1 MTILDYK
8 QRIIHLK
15 KVNDDN
21 EEALIDVMSLK
32 KSVNGSDEYINLYI
46 NNTYLKQKEIIN
58 TEFSKICLELGI
70 NCESIDQLYSLL
82 VHEEDKEEKVVFSEI
97 NAFNEDTSSSKY
109 SSDRIEKIIFDMTD
123 NVLDQNENKK
133 R

>member
-109 SSDRIEKIIFDMTD
+109 SSDRIEKLIFDMTD